1 MIAMLSSPEVLQSAH
16 VLFLASITAAGAFS
30 EVILPALRRKA
41 GNRLSSKPADEW
53 DAASMIVGHS
63 GY

>member
-16 VLFLASITAAGAFS
+16 VFFLASIAAAGTFS
-30 EVILPALRRKA
+30 QVILPALRRKA
-41 GNRLSSKPADEW
+41 GNRVSTPADEW

-63 GY
+63 GC